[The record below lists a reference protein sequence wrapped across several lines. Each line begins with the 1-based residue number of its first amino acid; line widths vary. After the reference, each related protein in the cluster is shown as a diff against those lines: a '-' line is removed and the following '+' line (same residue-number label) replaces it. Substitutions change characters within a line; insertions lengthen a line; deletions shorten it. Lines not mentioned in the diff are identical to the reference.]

1 MRCART
7 LRISQSS
14 ASRKNHKSVGCADIS
29 RRNNRLFFKPMKR
42 QLVSTMFNNQAYHV
56 RGRLETKS
64 TAFFTA
70 GLDNRNWFKVNP
82 DKKMDKWKRK
92 ELIRQRREYISFL
105 LSSPYNRATKSWS
118 CFILQRLEWIRWIT
132 FQVSMR
138 NFRGCFIAVRGALNR
153 MFGQKRNQSPAS
165 FWAGT
170 NDITLVLTECKAE

>member
-29 RRNNRLFFKPMKR
+29 SRNNRLFFKPMKR

-56 RGRLETKS
+56 RGQLETKS

-105 LSSPYNRATKSWS
+105 LSSPYNRATKTTGVVLFFSAWS
-118 CFILQRLEWIRWIT
+118 GLGELLFKFPCAIS
-132 FQVSMR
+132 V
-138 NFRGCFIAVRGALNR
+138 AVLLR
-153 MFGQKRNQSPAS
+153 
-165 FWAGT
+165 
-170 NDITLVLTECKAE
+170 

>member
-7 LRISQSS
+7 LRISHSS

-42 QLVSTMFNNQAYHV
+42 QLVSTMFNYQAYHV

-64 TAFFTA
+64 TALFTA
-70 GLDNRNWFKVNP
+70 GLDNRNGFKVNP

-105 LSSPYNRATKSWS
+105 LSSPNNRATKTTGVVLFFSAWS
-118 CFILQRLEWIRWIT
+118 GLGELLFKFPRAIS
-132 FQVSMR
+132 V
-138 NFRGCFIAVRGALNR
+138 AVLLR
-153 MFGQKRNQSPAS
+153 
-165 FWAGT
+165 
-170 NDITLVLTECKAE
+170 

>member
-7 LRISQSS
+7 LRISHSS

-42 QLVSTMFNNQAYHV
+42 QLVSTMFNYQAYHV

-70 GLDNRNWFKVNP
+70 GLDNRNGFKVNP

-105 LSSPYNRATKSWS
+105 LSSPNNRATKTTGVVLFFSAWS
-118 CFILQRLEWIRWIT
+118 GLGELLFKFPRAIS
-132 FQVSMR
+132 V
-138 NFRGCFIAVRGALNR
+138 AVLLR
-153 MFGQKRNQSPAS
+153 
-165 FWAGT
+165 
-170 NDITLVLTECKAE
+170 